1 MDPRNFLIELST
13 LVPSRREARVRPAR
27 VRPPRIGRVEWPSLT
42 LVHGPNSLSLSPGL
56 PLLLLL
62 LLSSTPQLFP
72 RFFMAALKTFFFF
85 LEDRASRL
93 VCSRFVINSRLI
105 GKLSIVIELLNVLL
119 REREGG
125 QREGRIERDKA
136 LIESALSHSLGN
148 RPVIHR

>member
-27 VRPPRIGRVEWPSLT
+27 VRPPRIGRVEWPCLT
-42 LVHGPNSLSLSPGL
+42 LVHGPNSLSLSPPGL

-62 LLSSTPQLFP
+62 LLSSTPQPFP
-72 RFFMAALKTFFFF
+72 RFFMAVLFF

-119 REREGG
+119 TRARRRAARRKDGEG
-125 QREGRIERDKA
+125 Q
-136 LIESALSHSLGN
+136 SLN
-148 RPVIHR
+148 

>member
-42 LVHGPNSLSLSPGL
+42 LVHGPNSLSLSPWVTIIIIIIIIINT
-56 PLLLLL
+56 PAV
-62 LLSSTPQLFP
+62 STIFHG
-72 RFFMAALKTFFFF
+72 RLKTFFFF

-119 REREGG
+119 RRARRRAARRKDREG
-125 QREGRIERDKA
+125 Q
-136 LIESALSHSLGN
+136 SLN
-148 RPVIHR
+148 